1 MTEVEL
7 TAAMRAFIG
16 MSAGEFV
23 PHRDPM
29 LLIDTVVDIGAGF
42 SLCAWEVGQ
51 SVFHDRGFGVP
62 AYTGIETMAQ
72 CISVHAGAR
81 ARIQG
86 LDPPMGLLLGTR
98 HFRSSIQY
106 FELGRTYSV
115 RCDVLFRDARGMSSF
130 ACELGSEGTRLA
142 TARLVVLERIPD

>member
-1 MTEVEL
+1 VTEAEL

-16 MSAGEFV
+16 MSAAEFV

-42 SLCAWEVGQ
+42 SLCEWEVGE
-51 SVFHDRGFGVP
+51 SAFHDRRFGVP

-72 CISVHAGAR
+72 CISVHGGAR

-98 HFRSSIQY
+98 HFCSSIEY
-106 FELGRTYSV
+106 FEPGRTYSV
-115 RCDVLFRDARGMSSF
+115 RCDVLFRDPRGMSSWV
-130 ACELGSEGTRLA
+130 CELASDGARFA
-142 TARLVVLERIPD
+142 TARLAVLERVPY